1 MSTTKRN
8 PSVQPNEHSG
18 FALDL
23 AKYLGSLLDREGMS
37 GRELTRRAAIGSH
50 DHWAKIIRFE
60 KVMTTNDIKVIA
72 DVFGMSAYEFV
83 ANARGGDGAT
93 ITHLNVGPHPE
104 DYGQSVYPRG
114 HKEAAET
121 ERVPRE

>member
-18 FALDL
+18 FARDL
-23 AKYLGSLLDREGMS
+23 ADYLASLLDREGMS
-37 GRELTRRAAIGSH
+37 GRELTRRAATGSA

-72 DVFGMSAYEFV
+72 DVFEMSAYEFV
-83 ANARGGDGAT
+83 ANARRTGAAVT
-93 ITHLNVGPHPE
+93 PINVGPHPE
-104 DYGQSVYPRG
+104 DYGQSDFPADLPA
-114 HKEAAET
+114 AAEE
-121 ERVPRE
+121 ERKPGE